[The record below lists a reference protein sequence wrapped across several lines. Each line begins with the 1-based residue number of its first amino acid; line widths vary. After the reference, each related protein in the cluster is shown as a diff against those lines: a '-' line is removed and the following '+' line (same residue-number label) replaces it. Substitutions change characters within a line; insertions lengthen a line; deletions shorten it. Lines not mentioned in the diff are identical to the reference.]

1 MRFLE
6 RVGRALAD
14 ETRLLLVALRDRRLA
29 LALGILAALLAFAA
43 QVPLRYAIQ
52 VGQQDG
58 VGSDLP
64 ILDGFYSPERD
75 PHGLFRWTSDRSVIR
90 LPGVGQRALQMTL
103 KVFPVSPEVAQ
114 RGPREIEV
122 WDGGQPIT
130 RLPTRPDGAIYHV
143 LLPPPADTSGDH
155 FVELRSATFVP
166 TGDQR
171 SIGMP
176 VDGVYVTGAGGPAL
190 PAWRGMLGWLGVAAL
205 LWLALRR
212 AGFGPPAALMLLLP
226 GLLLAGLA
234 ALLDPP
240 RFAFGARP
248 ALIALAL
255 SLLLVLLLR
264 AAIPALAARLSI
276 PLGERALRWLLLFAL
291 LVLALRY
298 GGKLY
303 PDSMPGDIGFHA
315 NRTDDIMRGYL
326 LLLSKHRGV
335 DFPYPPAFYLLLA
348 PFSLLG
354 ASQRV
359 LLQFGGALLDALS
372 IFLVYAIVASM
383 GRSAWCQRGE
393 AAVLEPAL
401 IATAIYSFST
411 AGFMATWW
419 NFSTHI
425 FTQFAH
431 LLLITALV
439 LVWRATD
446 DERRKGT
453 IYRAPTNDEGRG
465 SAGLLSSVG
474 SSQWSV
480 IPALVVMQLLVYLG
494 HFGFWINMSLLWGI
508 ALAVLLAAALR
519 GRVSWGVWWLAL
531 LSFIA
536 AELLA
541 GLLYYS
547 AYAGLFLEQIYLTV
561 TGGLTGLADR
571 APADRAIL
579 WQTLWD
585 DGLRVHFGFFPIP
598 LALGGLL
605 LLRRRTKNQEPRTRH
620 YQFAVLVLM
629 AGTFAIGA
637 FFAALPLL
645 SGSSLATRWLM
656 FSAWAIGVGAALSAQ
671 ALWRYGRAGRLLVFL
686 MGGYMIWIT
695 ASVWLMALAWRIR
708 PPEPF

>member
-1 MRFLE
+1 MWFLE
-6 RVGRALAD
+6 RVGRTLAD

-29 LALGILAALLAFAA
+29 LALGILAALLTFAA
-43 QVPLRYAIQ
+43 QAPLRYAIQ
-52 VGQQDG
+52 VGQEDG

-75 PHGLFRWTSDRSVIR
+75 PHGLFRWTSDRSIIQ

-122 WDGGQPIT
+122 WDSGQPIT
-130 RLPTRPDGAIYHV
+130 RLPTRPDGAIYHM
-143 LLPPPADTSGDH
+143 LLPTPSDTSGDH

-171 SIGMP
+171 SIGVP
-176 VDGVYVTGAGGPAL
+176 VDGVYITGAGGPAL

-255 SLLLVLLLR
+255 GLLLVLLLR
-264 AAIPALAARLSI
+264 AAIPALATWLSI

-354 ASQRV
+354 ASQRI

-372 IFLVYAIVASM
+372 VFLVYAIVASM
-383 GRSAWCQRGE
+383 DRSTWCQRGE
-393 AAVLEPAL
+393 ATGLEPAL
-401 IATAIYSFST
+401 IAAAIYSFST

-439 LVWRATD
+439 LVWRAR
-446 DERRKGT
+446 DERRT
-453 IYRAPTNDEGRG
+453 TNDERP
-465 SAGLLSSVG
+465 ATV
-474 SSQWSV
+474 V
-480 IPALVVMQLLVYLG
+480 ILVVLQLLVYLG

-508 ALAVLLAAALR
+508 ALVVLLAAALR
-519 GRVSWGVWWLAL
+519 GRVSWGVWRLAL
-531 LSFIA
+531 LSFVA
-536 AELLA
+536 AELFA

-579 WQTLWD
+579 WRTLWD
-585 DGLRVHFGFFPIP
+585 DGLRIHFGFFPIP

-605 LLRRRTKNQEPRTRH
+605 LLWRRTKNQEPRTRH
-620 YQFAVLVLM
+620 YQFAVRGRLPSGWFAVLVLM

-671 ALWRYGRAGRLLVFL
+671 ALWRYGRAGRLLVIL
-686 MGGYMIWIT
+686 MGGYVLWIS